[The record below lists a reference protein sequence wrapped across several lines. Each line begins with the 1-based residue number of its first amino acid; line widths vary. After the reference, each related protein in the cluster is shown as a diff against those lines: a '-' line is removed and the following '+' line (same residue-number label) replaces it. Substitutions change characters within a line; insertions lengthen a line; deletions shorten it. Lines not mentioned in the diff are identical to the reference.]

1 MAIVVEN
8 IIIDGTEFTRTYSD
22 AGRLVVRDGEAYDE
36 AIDPV
41 NSGRV
46 YTEGDLIPSDESE
59 EPESELQAKAEA
71 YDIIIGAVQ

>member
-22 AGRLVVRDGEAYDE
+22 AGRLVVRDGETYEE

-71 YDIIIGAVQ
+71 FDIIIGAVQ

>member
-8 IIIDGTEFTRTYSD
+8 IFIDGTEFTRTYSD
-22 AGRLVVRDGEAYDE
+22 AGRFVVRDGEAYEE

-46 YTEGDLIPSDESE
+46 YTEGDLIPSDEDE
-59 EPESELQAKAEA
+59 ESELQAKAEA
-71 YDIIIGAVQ
+71 FDIIIGAVQ

>member
-8 IIIDGTEFTRTYSD
+8 IFIDGTEFTRTYSD
-22 AGRLVVRDGEAYDE
+22 VGLFVVRNGEVYEE

-71 YDIIIGAVQ
+71 YDIIIGAAQ

>member
-8 IIIDGTEFTRTYSD
+8 IFIDGTEFTRTYSD
-22 AGRLVVRDGEAYDE
+22 VGRFVVRNGEVYEE

-71 YDIIIGAVQ
+71 YDIIIGAAQ